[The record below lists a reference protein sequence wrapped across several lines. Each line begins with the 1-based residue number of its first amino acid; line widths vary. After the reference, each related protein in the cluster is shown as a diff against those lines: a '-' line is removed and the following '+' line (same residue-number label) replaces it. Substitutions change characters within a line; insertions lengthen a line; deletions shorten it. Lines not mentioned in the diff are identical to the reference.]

1 MADRNPN
8 IPIERARDLQDKSRE
23 MYQENRERAAEKE
36 KMLEQRAGKPDQK
49 EPLDPPKGT
58 PSEKRGGDF
67 PD

>member
-8 IPIERARDLQDKSRE
+8 IPIERVRERQDKARE
-23 MYQENRERAAEKE
+23 MYQQNRERAAEKE
-36 KMLEQRAGKPDQK
+36 KMLEERAGQTDQK

-58 PSEKRGGDF
+58 PSEKHGGGF

>member
-8 IPIERARDLQDKSRE
+8 IPIERARDLQNKQRE
-23 MYQENRERAAEKE
+23 LYQENHDRGAEKE
-36 KMLEQRAGKPDQK
+36 KMVEERAGQPDQK
-49 EPLDPPKGT
+49 EPLRPPKGT

>member
-8 IPIERARDLQDKSRE
+8 IPIERVREHEDKQRDL
-23 MYQENRERAAEKE
+23 YQENRERAAEKQ
-36 KMLEQRAGKPDQK
+36 KMLEERAGKPDPN